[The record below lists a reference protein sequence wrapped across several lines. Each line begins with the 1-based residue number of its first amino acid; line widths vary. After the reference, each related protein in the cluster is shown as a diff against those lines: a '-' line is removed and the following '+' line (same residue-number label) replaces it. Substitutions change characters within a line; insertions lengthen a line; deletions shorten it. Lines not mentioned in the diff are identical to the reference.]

1 MTVRGLEILQQSA
14 LTPQAKQEKAVT
26 IIISHNGK
34 TFMPA
39 VQEGVTWDLARQ
51 GTPGK
56 LTFKMLRDDILD
68 FEEGNMVQM
77 SYGNDNLFKGFIFSH
92 KEDKNGVIQVT
103 AYDQLRY
110 LKNKDI
116 TVVVE
121 KTAAEVIRA
130 ICDDY
135 GLIHKKKSK
144 DKSGKEVETEAI
156 CDTGYTIHK
165 MRASNQTLFDTIQL
179 ALDHT
184 ILYTGDK
191 SGNAA
196 YKYGKMYILYDD
208 FGVITLTEVGGLD
221 APILIDAE
229 TAQNFNF
236 ESSIDKD
243 TYNAITLYKDDKDA
257 GKHIEY
263 SRQSD
268 ANIKRWGILRKT
280 ESINERNTTNPY
292 DKAQTMLEVYNSAKK
307 TLSIKGAFGD
317 TRVRAGSRIWV
328 KLNIKDPDVKLQR
341 EENGVEY
348 NIEPSGVNPEDGT
361 PIYNLPPDTED
372 GDSPDF
378 SDSSVVRTYAV
389 QMMVE
394 QVKHKWDSG
403 NSSYTMDLTLVGRG
417 ITK

>member
-1 MTVRGLEILQQSA
+1 
-14 LTPQAKQEKAVT
+14 
-26 IIISHNGK
+26 
-34 TFMPA
+34 MPA

-208 FGVITLTEVGGLD
+208 FGVITLTEV
-221 APILIDAE
+221 
-229 TAQNFNF
+229 
-236 ESSIDKD
+236 
-243 TYNAITLYKDDKDA
+243 
-257 GKHIEY
+257 
-263 SRQSD
+263 
-268 ANIKRWGILRKT
+268 
-280 ESINERNTTNPY
+280 
-292 DKAQTMLEVYNSAKK
+292 
-307 TLSIKGAFGD
+307 
-317 TRVRAGSRIWV
+317 
-328 KLNIKDPDVKLQR
+328 
-341 EENGVEY
+341 
-348 NIEPSGVNPEDGT
+348 
-361 PIYNLPPDTED
+361 
-372 GDSPDF
+372 
-378 SDSSVVRTYAV
+378 
-389 QMMVE
+389 
-394 QVKHKWDSG
+394 
-403 NSSYTMDLTLVGRG
+403 
-417 ITK
+417 